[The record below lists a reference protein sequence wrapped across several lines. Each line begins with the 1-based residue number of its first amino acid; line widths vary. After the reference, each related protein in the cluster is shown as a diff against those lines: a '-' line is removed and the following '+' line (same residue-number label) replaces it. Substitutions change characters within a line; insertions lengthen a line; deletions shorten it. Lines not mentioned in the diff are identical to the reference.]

1 MLFEII
7 AWAID
12 WSKNTIVCLDIL
24 CTKNM
29 YYVETDQL
37 ICIVSQ
43 LTGFYIIQIFSAK
56 NLQLGYNYKESHLP

>member
-12 WSKNTIVCLDIL
+12 SSKNTKVCLDIL
-24 CTKNM
+24 CTKSM

-56 NLQLGYNYKESHLP
+56 NLQLGYNYTDSHLL